1 MVGRPQAG
9 ARQGAFVGVQLGG
22 LKHQHN
28 SNHASQTQ
36 SVGRL
41 PPPIATAQQARTAR
55 LDAKAADIAG
65 RLATAES
72 VRALKAIDPAE
83 RQELRQNSVMFTA
96 LARRLTAEVR

>member
-1 MVGRPQAG
+1 
-9 ARQGAFVGVQLGG
+9 
-22 LKHQHN
+22 
-28 SNHASQTQ
+28 
-36 SVGRL
+36 
-41 PPPIATAQQARTAR
+41 